1 MSPIGILQLGSFAL
15 IFVGQRLLHDT
26 TGVAVTLVGVLG
38 LVAGIAMRASARSK
52 AEHESTAAAHSKAL
66 IFQILGLVAVA
77 AYGLSTDA
85 CIEALGLDDEMAS
98 RWEVVFYAL
107 WPVLTLASTLPLL
120 LVDAAI
126 QDSPLAVQPLRVRHA
141 IDNGVVAALGIS
153 LLFPINYL
161 ASQTNE
167 RFDYAY
173 FKTTEVG
180 GSSRAI
186 VENLSEPVTARV
198 FLPTSSDVAAEL
210 MPYFEDLQSANP
222 GMFKV
227 ELVDHAAE
235 PTLAES
241 LKIRDNGYIALTIRD
256 GEDNAQTKSW
266 KVGEDLD
273 KAKRNLKKLDQEFQK
288 RMLDLAKDDRV
299 AYFTVGHE
307 ELNWKGGEVPE
318 DKLTQLKQGMQKL
331 NFKVKELGLSQGLGD
346 SVPDNASVVVIM
358 APKMA
363 FLPAE
368 AQAIEDYL
376 ARGGSV
382 ILAVEPGTQ
391 EANAP
396 LLSMLGAELG
406 EGTLASEVNYL
417 AKDKNTGD
425 RYNVVTNR
433 YSSHASTVTLSK
445 YSRQLQLITP
455 RAGWLKES
463 TPGIAGTKTTVTVRS
478 LQDNFADLN
487 GNLELDKATEK
498 KEVRPIAMVATG
510 PAPLAP
516 EPTAEPLEE
525 GVEPAAEASGDAE
538 PAEFRAVIVADS
550 TLFSDLALASQ
561 GNQVFVSDAL
571 NWLLGDEAL
580 AGTTESEEDVKI
592 EHTKEDQT
600 LWFYGTSLGV
610 PLIVLLL
617 GLLRVRRRK
626 RSAPTLR
633 TGDAA

>member
-1 MSPIGILQLGSFAL
+1 MEVSPIGILQLGSFAL
-15 IFVGQRLLHDT
+15 IFVGQRLLTDT
-26 TGVAVTLVGVLG
+26 TGMVITLVGVVG
-38 LVAGIAMRASARSK
+38 LLAAVAMRVSARTK
-52 AEHESTAAAHSKAL
+52 AEHKSTAAAHSKAL
-66 IFQILGLVAVA
+66 ILQILGLVAVA
-77 AYGLSTDA
+77 VYGLSTDA
-85 CIEALGLDDEMAS
+85 CIDALGLEDEMAN

-107 WPVLTLASTLPLL
+107 WPVLTLASTVPLL

-141 IDNGVVAALGIS
+141 IDNGVVVALGIS

-186 VENLSEPVTARV
+186 VENLNEPVTARI

-210 MPYFEDLQSANP
+210 MPYFEDLASANP

-227 ELVDHAAE
+227 ELVDHAAV
-235 PTLAES
+235 PALAES

-266 KVGEDLD
+266 KVGDDLD

-307 ELNWKGGEVPE
+307 ELNWKGGDFPE

-346 SVPDNASVVVIM
+346 SIPDDASVVVVM

-368 AQAIEDYL
+368 VQAIQDYL

-391 EANAP
+391 EENAA
-396 LLSMLGAELG
+396 LLSLVGAELG
-406 EGTLASEVNYL
+406 EGILTSEVNYL
-417 AKDKNTGD
+417 AKDKNLAD

-433 YSSHASTVTLSK
+433 YSSHASTVTLGK

-455 RAGWLKES
+455 RAGWLKET
-463 TPGIAGTKTTVTVRS
+463 TPVIVGTKTTVTVRS

-487 GNLELDKATEK
+487 GNLELDKKTEK

-510 PAPLAP
+510 PAPMAP
-516 EPTAEPLEE
+516 NPDDLPQLD
-525 GVEPAAEASGDAE
+525 EASEADAD
-538 PAEFRAVIVADS
+538 PPEFRVVIVADS

-626 RSAPTLR
+626 RSTPDLR
-633 TGDAA
+633 TGDSA

>member
-1 MSPIGILQLGSFAL
+1 MSPIGILQLGSLAL
-15 IFVGQRLLHDT
+15 IFTGQRLLSDT
-26 TGVAVTLVGVLG
+26 TGLILTLAGLLG
-38 LVAGIAMRASARSK
+38 LLASIGMRVSARSK
-52 AEHESTAAAHSKAL
+52 AKAETTAAAHTKAL
-66 IFQILGLVAVA
+66 ALALLGLLAVGV
-77 AYGLSTDA
+77 YGLSTDA
-85 CIEALGLDDEMAS
+85 CIDALGLDDEMAR

-107 WPVLTLASTLPLL
+107 WPVLTLASNLPLL

-126 QDSPLAVQPLRVRHA
+126 QDSPQAVQPLRVRNA
-141 IDNGVVAALGIS
+141 IDNGVVVALAIS
-153 LLFPINYL
+153 LLFPLNYL
-161 ASQTNE
+161 ASQTNQ
-167 RFDYAY
+167 RSDHAY

-186 VENLSEPVTARV
+186 VENLTEPVIARV

-210 MPYFEDLQSANP
+210 MPYFEDLAGVNP
-222 GMFKV
+222 EMFKV
-227 ELVDHAAE
+227 ELLDHAAE
-235 PTLAES
+235 PALAES
-241 LKIRDNGYIALTIRD
+241 LKVRDNGYIALTLRD
-256 GEDNAQTKSW
+256 GQEDAQTKSW
-266 KVGEDLD
+266 KVGEDMD

-299 AYFTVGHE
+299 AYFTVGHKE
-307 ELNWKGGEVPE
+307 MNWKGGEVPQ

-346 SVPDNASVVVIM
+346 QIPDDASVVIVM
-358 APKMA
+358 GPQMA

-368 AQAIEDYL
+368 LQALQDYL

-391 EANAP
+391 EENAG
-396 LLSMLGAELG
+396 LLALVGAELG
-406 EGTLASEVNYL
+406 EGTLTSEVNYL
-417 AKDKNTGD
+417 AKDKNLAD

-433 YSSHASTVTLSK
+433 YSSHASTVTLGK
-445 YSRQLQLITP
+445 YSRQLQVITP
-455 RAGWLKES
+455 RAGWLKE
-463 TPGIAGTKTTVTVRS
+463 TAPIIDGTQTTVTVRS

-487 GNLELDKATEK
+487 GNLELDKETEK

-510 PAPLAP
+510 PAPQAP
-516 EPTAEPLEE
+516 ALSDEE
-525 GVEPAAEASGDAE
+525 DAE
-538 PAEFRAVIVADS
+538 SEEDPEFRAVIVADS

-610 PLIVLLL
+610 PIIVLLL

-626 RSAPTLR
+626 RSAPSI
-633 TGDAA
+633 GKSS

>member
-15 IFVGQRLLHDT
+15 IFVGQRLLTDT

-52 AEHESTAAAHSKAL
+52 ADAESTAAAHTKAL
-66 IFQILGLVAVA
+66 ILQIVGLVAVGV
-77 AYGLSTDA
+77 YGLSTEP
-85 CIEALGLDDEMAS
+85 CIEALGLDDELAS
-98 RWEVVFYAL
+98 KWEVVFYAL
-107 WPVLTLASTLPLL
+107 WPVLVLASTLPLL

-210 MPYFEDLQSANP
+210 MPYFEDLASANP
-222 GMFKV
+222 AMFKV

-235 PTLAES
+235 PALAES
-241 LKIRDNGYIALTIRD
+241 LKIRDNGYIALTMRE

-346 SVPDNASVVVIM
+346 SIPDDASVVVVM

-368 AQAIEDYL
+368 LQAIQDYL

-391 EANAP
+391 EANAD
-396 LLSMLGAELG
+396 LLSLVGAELG
-406 EGTLASEVNYL
+406 EGILASEVNYL
-417 AKDKNTGD
+417 AKDKNLGD

-487 GNLELDKATEK
+487 GNLELDKENEK

-510 PAPLAP
+510 PAPQAPAP
-516 EPTAEPLEE
+516 EVEE
-525 GVEPAAEASGDAE
+525 GAEAEEAKD
-538 PAEFRAVIVADS
+538 AEFRAVIVADS

>member
-1 MSPIGILQLGSFAL
+1 MSPIGILQLGSLAL
-15 IFVGQRLLHDT
+15 IFIGQRLLSDT
-26 TGVAVTLVGVLG
+26 TGLVLTLVGLAGLLASLG
-38 LVAGIAMRASARSK
+38 MRVSARSK
-52 AEHESTAAAHSKAL
+52 AKAESTSAAHSKAL
-66 IFQILGLVAVA
+66 ALQLLGLLAVGI
-77 AYGLSTDA
+77 YGLSTDA
-85 CIEALGLDDEMAS
+85 CIDALGLDDEMAR

-107 WPVLTLASTLPLL
+107 WPVLTLASNLPLL

-126 QDSPLAVQPLRVRHA
+126 QDSPQAVQPLRVRNA
-141 IDNGVVAALGIS
+141 IDNGVVVALALS
-153 LLFPINYL
+153 LLFPLNYL
-161 ASQTNE
+161 ASQTNQ
-167 RFDYAY
+167 RSDHAY

-186 VENLSEPVTARV
+186 VENLTEPVIARV
-198 FLPTSSDVAAEL
+198 FLPTSSDVAAEI
-210 MPYFEDLQSANP
+210 MPYFEDLAGVNP
-222 GMFKV
+222 EMFKV
-227 ELVDHAAE
+227 ELLDHAAE
-235 PTLAES
+235 PALAES
-241 LKIRDNGYIALTIRD
+241 LKVRDNGYIALTIRD
-256 GEDNAQTKSW
+256 GTNDAQTKSW
-266 KVGEDLD
+266 KVGEDMD

-299 AYFTVGHE
+299 AYFTVGHK
-307 ELNWKGGEVPE
+307 ELNWKGGEVPQ

-346 SVPDNASVVVIM
+346 QIPDDASVVVVM
-358 APKMA
+358 GPQMA

-368 AQAIEDYL
+368 LQALQDYL

-391 EANAP
+391 EENAE
-396 LLSMLGAELG
+396 LLALVGAELG
-406 EGTLASEVNYL
+406 EGILTSEVNYL
-417 AKDKNTGD
+417 AKDKNLAD

-433 YSSHASTVTLSK
+433 YSSHASTVTLGK
-445 YSRQLQLITP
+445 YSRQLQVITP
-455 RAGWLKES
+455 RAGWLKETAPS
-463 TPGIAGTKTTVTVRS
+463 IDGTQTTVTVRS

-487 GNLELDKATEK
+487 GNLELDKETEK

-510 PAPLAP
+510 PAPQAPAPSDEEDAETAEAP
-516 EPTAEPLEE
+516 E
-525 GVEPAAEASGDAE
+525 
-538 PAEFRAVIVADS
+538 FRVVIVADS

-610 PLIVLLL
+610 PIIVLLL

-626 RSAPTLR
+626 RSAPS
-633 TGDAA
+633 TGKSS

>member
-1 MSPIGILQLGSFAL
+1 MSPIGFLQLGSFAL
-15 IFVGQRLLHDT
+15 IFVGQRLLSDT
-26 TGVAVTLVGVLG
+26 TGMVITALGVVGLLAALG
-38 LVAGIAMRASARSK
+38 MRASARSK
-52 AEHESTAAAHSKAL
+52 AEHESTAAAHTKAL
-66 IFQILGLVAVA
+66 ILQIIGLLAVGVYA
-77 AYGLSTDA
+77 LSTDA
-85 CIEALGLDDEMAS
+85 CIDALGLDDEMAR

-107 WPVLTLASTLPLL
+107 WPVLVLTSSLPLL

-167 RFDYAY
+167 RFDFAY

-186 VENLSEPVTARV
+186 VENLTEPVTARV

-210 MPYFEDLQSANP
+210 MPYFEDLAEANP
-222 GMFKV
+222 SMFKV
-227 ELVDHAAE
+227 ELVDHAAQ
-235 PTLAES
+235 PVLAES
-241 LKIRDNGYIALTIRD
+241 LKIRDNGYVALTIRD

-266 KVGEDLD
+266 KVGDDLD

-346 SVPDNASVVVIM
+346 AIPDDASVVLIM
-358 APKMA
+358 APKLA

-368 AQAIEDYL
+368 QQAIQDYL

-382 ILAVEPGTQ
+382 ILAVEPGTA
-391 EANAP
+391 EANAE
-396 LLSMLGAELG
+396 LLALLGAELG

-417 AKDKNTGD
+417 AKDKNLAD

-463 TPGIAGTKTTVTVRS
+463 TPGIEGTKTTVTVRS
-478 LQDNFADLN
+478 LQDNFADTN
-487 GNLELDKATEK
+487 GNLELDKDSEK

-510 PAPLAP
+510 PAPQAP
-516 EPTAEPLEE
+516 EPEPEE
-525 GVEPAAEASGDAE
+525 GAEAPEE
-538 PAEFRAVIVADS
+538 PEAPEFRAVIVADS

>member
-1 MSPIGILQLGSFAL
+1 MSPIGFLQLGSFAL
-15 IFVGQRLLHDT
+15 IFVGQRLLSDT
-26 TGVAVTLVGVLG
+26 TGMVITALGVVGLLAALG
-38 LVAGIAMRASARSK
+38 MRASARSK
-52 AEHESTAAAHSKAL
+52 AEHESTAAAHTKAL
-66 IFQILGLVAVA
+66 ILQIIGLLAVGVYA
-77 AYGLSTDA
+77 LSTDA
-85 CIEALGLDDEMAS
+85 CIDALGLDDEMAR

-107 WPVLTLASTLPLL
+107 WPVLVLTSSLPLL

-167 RFDYAY
+167 RFDFAY

-186 VENLSEPVTARV
+186 VENLTEPVTARV

-210 MPYFEDLQSANP
+210 MPYFEDLAEANP
-222 GMFKV
+222 SMFTV
-227 ELVDHAAE
+227 ELVDHAAQ
-235 PTLAES
+235 PVLAES
-241 LKIRDNGYIALTIRD
+241 LKIRDNGYVALTIRD

-266 KVGEDLD
+266 KVGDDLD

-307 ELNWKGGEVPE
+307 ELNWKGGDLPD

-346 SVPDNASVVVIM
+346 AIPDDASVVVVM

-368 AQAIEDYL
+368 LQAIEDYL

-391 EANAP
+391 EANAE
-396 LLSMLGAELG
+396 LLALVGAELG
-406 EGTLASEVNYL
+406 EGTLASEINYL
-417 AKDKNTGD
+417 AKDKNLAD

-478 LQDNFADLN
+478 LQDNFADTN
-487 GNLELDKATEK
+487 GNLELDKESET

-510 PAPLAP
+510 PAPQAP
-516 EPTAEPLEE
+516 EPELEE
-525 GVEPAAEASGDAE
+525 GAEEPET
-538 PAEFRAVIVADS
+538 PEFRAVIVADS